1 MARTARTSA
10 ASAPAPSANGS
21 DDDDDRSGDAE
32 ETEEANEDT
41 SDHDPDPD
49 PESGPEAG
57 PKEEHVNSWTIKRK
71 LTRDYYENVI
81 GLNKTASFALF
92 VDQDMTKM
100 RDFLCIKPKNI
111 EKICTAIM
119 KQNKSTIPVMAMERT
134 TLVRPG
140 KIDKPNRTRLVA

>member
-1 MARTARTSA
+1 MST
-10 ASAPAPSANGS
+10 
-21 DDDDDRSGDAE
+21 
-32 ETEEANEDT
+32 
-41 SDHDPDPD
+41 
-49 PESGPEAG
+49 
-57 PKEEHVNSWTIKRK
+57 SWTIKRK